1 MTPIKLCESFYI
13 QAAAQT
19 RTALHEAFGGDLPEA
34 LYPEIRAITAD
45 KPTRNKT
52 FYPTSNLMP
61 SKEGTRGY
69 SSFLY
74 PYPKPILSQ
83 HDSESRDA
91 PVYGRVQYVTLAEAA
106 GRKYV
111 SVIPKI
117 TDPDAIQKILDGRLL
132 TVSIGSEADWVSCSI
147 CGCHV
152 NEDDCGHRRGDPY
165 KKDDGTV
172 EECLW
177 HIGPMNFEELS
188 FVICPSDTD
197 ARVLKVNS
205 EIQKVQIDKAEGRDY
220 SDYYLE
226 ARKKN
231 FQIAVQE
238 YKKLTE
244 SYGDPDDA
252 TEDSEELEDLTLGT
266 LYDLPEDDQ
275 DFDSLYQGFDG
286 EEKTLTAAD
295 RKALHPST
303 FCGPGRTFPA
313 PDACLI
319 GSTAIPLIDGR
330 IVRIEE
336 IQKLL
341 SVGEDVTV
349 YSYDIAN
356 ASIKPGKVVWAG
368 LTIQEA
374 ETLEVVLDND
384 IVTCTGNHP
393 FLTGCGEYLAAED
406 LPVGEE
412 ILAFDSEDFGCE
424 ALTTHRVVEVR
435 PGPPAPVYDIEVEEY
450 HNFAL
455 DAGVFVHNSHARF
468 GLAMLGRSKA
478 TNKSAIK
485 TCLQRKLASFKSGES
500 ALAILRDPKLLIE
513 FPVFS
518 TTPGNTVILG
528 NTLEESNFP
537 ESIKAGM
544 RKRLAYLCKEL
555 RAPRPK
561 TIESDYQILGEDVV
575 APIRIDLNADT
586 YPLLYPLIEALGA
599 CTLEQEILMDE
610 NKVDVTETPEPQITE
625 STDQKTEESVV
636 ETVQV
641 NEELASL
648 QTERAALT
656 EALLQAR
663 ESAHNHRAETA
674 AVLAM
679 ALRKP
684 IARDKDYVA
693 LATELAGRK
702 ADSLRDMVTD
712 LLAEF
717 IEIPSAAPTPK
728 IESPVLSGLTPRE
741 EEREKLAE
749 ELAGNITIE
758 SGDDSDLV
766 TVTIV

>member
-52 FYPTSNLMP
+52 FYPTANLMP

-91 PVYGRVQYVTLAEAA
+91 PVYGRVQYVTLAETA

-252 TEDSEELEDLTLGT
+252 TEDSEELEDLTLGV

-275 DFDSLYQGFDG
+275 DFAALGFDG
-286 EEKTLTAAD
+286 EEKTLTAAA
-295 RKALHPST
+295 RNALPTSA
-303 FCGPGRTFPA
+303 FCGPSRSFPA
-313 PDACLI
+313 H
-319 GSTAIPLIDGR
+319 TA
-330 IVRIEE
+330 
-336 IQKLL
+336 
-341 SVGEDVTV
+341 
-349 YSYDIAN
+349 
-356 ASIKPGKVVWAG
+356 
-368 LTIQEA
+368 
-374 ETLEVVLDND
+374 
-384 IVTCTGNHP
+384 
-393 FLTGCGEYLAAED
+393 
-406 LPVGEE
+406 
-412 ILAFDSEDFGCE
+412 
-424 ALTTHRVVEVR
+424 
-435 PGPPAPVYDIEVEEY
+435 
-450 HNFAL
+450 
-455 DAGVFVHNSHARF
+455 SHARF